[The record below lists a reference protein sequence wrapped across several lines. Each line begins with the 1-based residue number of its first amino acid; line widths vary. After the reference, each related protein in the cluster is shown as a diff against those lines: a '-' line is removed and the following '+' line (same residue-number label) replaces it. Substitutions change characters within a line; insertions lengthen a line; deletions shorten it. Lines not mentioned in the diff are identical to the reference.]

1 MNTNSRRT
9 LMILTLIAV
18 VAMLALAGCGLQSVR
33 GSGTP
38 VTREFDFSDFD
49 QVSIEHA
56 FRGTIT
62 RGDAYRVS
70 VTVDDNLE
78 RYLQVE
84 QNGGRVTI
92 GFEDPVLV
100 RDATLEYEITMPAL
114 TALNASGASNAILR
128 DFTSSDAFAVEA
140 SGASRIEGTI
150 TTGDLTATASGAS
163 TISLAGQGAAL
174 RGNASGA
181 STLDLEEFAAD
192 SANVDASGA
201 STINVNTSGR
211 LDASASG
218 ASNIHYI
225 GNPQLGNISGSGGSE
240 VGPR

>member
-9 LMILTLIAV
+9 LFLLTVIALI
-18 VAMLALAGCGLQSVR
+18 ALAGCGLQSER
-33 GSGTP
+33 GSGNP
-38 VTREFDFSDFD
+38 VTREFDFTDFD
-49 QVSIEHA
+49 QVNIENA
-56 FRGTIT
+56 FQGTIT
-62 RGDAYRVS
+62 RGDTYRVS

-78 RYLQVE
+78 QYLQVE
-84 QNGGRVTI
+84 QAGGRVTI
-92 GFEDPVLV
+92 GFKEPVLL
-100 RDATLEYEITMPAL
+100 RDATLKYEITMPAL

-128 DFTSSDAFAVEA
+128 DFASSDAFAVEA

-163 TISLAGQGAAL
+163 TISLAGQGGAL

-181 STLDLEEFAAD
+181 STLDMEEFSAA

-201 STINVNTSGR
+201 STISVNTAGR

-218 ASNIHYI
+218 ASNVRYI
-225 GNPQLGNISGSGGSE
+225 GDPQLGNISESGGSNVE
-240 VGPR
+240 AR